1 MQYAKTIH
9 VNAGCKDVT
18 NAMTP
23 NRLIVSL
30 VFISGI
36 AVAVI
41 VTLLSQYICGLSSD
55 FGELLPLL
63 LPIIPVYSR
72 DIVAISLCIARRNNI

>member
-18 NAMTP
+18 NAMSP
-23 NRLIVSL
+23 NRLVVSL

-36 AVAVI
+36 VVAVI

-55 FGELLPLL
+55 FGELL
-63 LPIIPVYSR
+63 LPIIPVFP
-72 DIVAISLCIARRNNI
+72 